1 MMLSDNSLAN
11 KLSPQSV
18 QRMSMP
24 MQRQATREIERVVTN
39 GLVTNTREQV
49 RALLT
54 NTALQN
60 VGALSA
66 LEEHLN
72 QITPQASA
80 RYKHLVD
87 AYAVGA
93 AHTIA
98 GW

>member
-1 MMLSDNSLAN
+1 MLSDNSLAN

-18 QRMSMP
+18 ERMSLP
-24 MQRQATREIERVVTN
+24 MQRQATREIERVVIQ
-39 GLVTNTREQV
+39 GLVTNTHEQV

-72 QITPQASA
+72 QVAPSGSS
-80 RYKHLVD
+80 RYKHIID
-87 AYAVGA
+87 SYALGA

-98 GW
+98 VW